1 VRASVSKGV
10 GVNLIKAQYIP
21 IYTEVPKRN
30 PLGPSKYT
38 LKNEGREC
46 KIDLLQRWGSVRRVE
61 HKERVNE
68 SRYSG

>member
-38 LKNEGREC
+38 LKNEG
-46 KIDLLQRWGSVRRVE
+46 
-61 HKERVNE
+61 
-68 SRYSG
+68 